1 MRPATAEPLERL
13 FEGMP
18 ATIKGDARQAIT
30 SLATDSRQVRPG
42 ALFFCLRGERADG
55 HAFVQAALEAGA
67 LGIVAD
73 HDLSAPGGTRVIV
86 ADPLAALS
94 KVAARFY
101 GDPSSSLTLV
111 GVTGTNGKTT
121 TTYFIESIARAA
133 GERFGVIGTLGA
145 RLGKTP
151 VEEFPNTTP
160 FAHDVQRLLAGF
172 RDAGAKGAVLEV
184 SSHALDL
191 HRVDDVKF
199 DVAVLTNLT
208 QDHLDFHHS
217 FDAYRAAKRKL
228 FAASMGKG
236 GARPVAVLNFDDA
249 EGRAL
254 ARSLQSERHARYLTY
269 GVNNRDALIDATDV
283 TMGQS
288 GSRFWVRGLRP
299 APFTIRLPGAF
310 NVVNAI
316 SALAT
321 ATALD
326 LDVEAIAEG
335 LESLDEVP
343 GRMIAIPAGEVGIYV
358 DYAHTPDGMEQ
369 ILRAART
376 LTKGRILCVFGCGGN
391 RDASKRPAM
400 GRIAQELADYVI
412 LTTDNP
418 RHEEPKAII
427 SDILAGMDSGAGSHE
442 VIVDRIAAIAR
453 AVELARPGDSVVIA
467 GKGHENYQ
475 IFGDERRPFSDAA
488 VARAAIAKKEALR

>member
-1 MRPATAEPLERL
+1 MRPATAEPLDRL
-13 FEGMP
+13 FEGM
-18 ATIKGDARQAIT
+18 AVTIKGDARQAIT

-42 ALFFCLRGERADG
+42 ALFFCLRGERTDG

-73 HDLSAPGGTRVIV
+73 HDLSGLGATRVIV
-86 ADPLAALS
+86 ADPLVALS

-101 GDPSSSLTLV
+101 GDPSSSLTMV

-121 TTYFIESIARAA
+121 TTYFIEAIARAA
-133 GERFGVIGTLGA
+133 GKCFGVIGTLGA
-145 RLGKTP
+145 RLAQAP
-151 VEEFPNTTP
+151 VEGLVNTTP

-172 RDAGAKGAVLEV
+172 RDAGANGAVLEV

-208 QDHLDFHHS
+208 QDHLDFHRS
-217 FDAYRAAKRKL
+217 FDDYRAAKRKL
-228 FAASMGKG
+228 FAPSMGKG
-236 GARPVAVLNFDDA
+236 GERPVAVLNLDDA

-254 ARSLQSERHARYLTY
+254 ARSLKSEPHARALTY
-269 GVNNRDALIDATDV
+269 GINNGEALMDATDV
-283 TMGQS
+283 TMASS
-288 GSRFWVRGLRP
+288 GSHFWVRALRP

-310 NVVNAI
+310 NVANAM
-316 SALAT
+316 SALAA

-326 LDVEAIAEG
+326 IDVEAIAEG
-335 LESLDEVP
+335 LESLGEVP
-343 GRMIAIPAGEVGIYV
+343 GRMIAIPAGDLGIYV
-358 DYAHTPDGMEQ
+358 DYAHTPDGMQ
-369 ILRAART
+369 QVLRAARA
-376 LTKGRILCVFGCGGN
+376 LTQGKILCVFGCGGN

-418 RHEEPKAII
+418 RHEKPEAII
-427 SDILAGMDSGAGSHE
+427 EDILAGMDGGAGDRE
-442 VIVDRIAAIAR
+442 VIPDRTAAIAR
-453 AVELARPGDSVVIA
+453 AIELAHAGDSVVIA

-488 VARAAIAKKEALR
+488 TARAAIAKKEALR